1 MKLNKGFYIIN
12 FVDSSFIAYYNNN
25 NFYFSKKYIDK
36 YDLYIKF
43 RTSENFYIISEYDLI
58 ENIKDELMKLQINK
72 DNELF
77 MKDFI
82 DKLNKE
88 NII

>member
-1 MKLNKGFYIIN
+1 MKLIKGFYIIN
-12 FVDSSFIAYYNNN
+12 FIDSSFIAYYNNN
-25 NFYFSKKYIDK
+25 NFYFSKKYIGQ

-43 RTSENFYIISEYDLI
+43 TTSENFYIINENNLI
-58 ENIKDELMKLQINK
+58 ENIKDDLMKLQINK

-82 DKLNKE
+82 DKLSKE